1 MKTFLNT
8 NIPLRELFPRILL
21 TLFALS
27 LFSGNALAGN
37 INLAWDAST
46 SSNVGGYK
54 IAYGTSSS
62 NYTTTIDAGN
72 KTTYSVSGLQDGA
85 KYFFAVKA
93 YDTAKTAES
102 AYSNEIS
109 ATVPTATP
117 ALTADF
123 TASKT
128 SGTAPLTVDF
138 TPATTGTVTSWK
150 WDFPGSHTPTVTNS
164 SAKVATVTYPNPGT
178 YDVSLTVTGT
188 SGSATKTK
196 PSFITVGGTAPVA
209 NFSATPTS
217 GTAPLTVNFTDT
229 SSGSITGR
237 SWNFGDGSTSTA
249 TNPSHTYSVPGS
261 YTVSLTV
268 TGSGGSNTKTNSNLI
283 NVSSSTG
290 GTTQPPTT
298 SSEGLV
304 AAYGFEEASGSMA
317 ADASGKGN
325 HGTIKEAVRINT
337 GKYGNALK
345 FDGVNDWV
353 TVNDSASLDLSAGFT
368 LEAWVYPQSV
378 QGWQTVIMK
387 ETSGDLVYYLS
398 SSNNANLPNS
408 AFNNGNFNGVTG
420 PGQLPA
426 NEWSHLVSTYDG
438 QYQRLYV
445 NGKEVAKNAQ
455 SGLIQQ
461 SDGVLR
467 IGGNSV
473 WTEYFQGYIDEVRV
487 YNRALTAE
495 EVSNNMTTPVGTAA
509 TDPNGTLQF
518 IMGNKNLEPWADY
531 RAQGV
536 AEAYRAVAQKSGSV
550 TEVKVYLD
558 AGSTATEL
566 VAGIYTNR
574 NGHPYSLIAQAK
586 SSSLKPGE
594 WNAVSIPAASVTA
607 GQPYWI
613 AILGSKGQLGF
624 RDQVGSGTSYM
635 ETSSSSTL
643 TSLPKSWTVTTRK
656 GNAAMSV
663 YGNGN

>member
-1 MKTFLNT
+1 MKNFLNT

-138 TPATTGTVTSWK
+138 TPVTTGTVTSWK

-188 SGSATKTK
+188 SGSVTKTK

-337 GKYGNALK
+337 GKYGKALK

-353 TVNDSASLDLSAGFT
+353 TVNDSASLDLSTGLT
-368 LEAWVYPQSV
+368 LEAWVYPLSQSN
-378 QGWQTVIMK
+378 GGNTVILK
-387 ETSGDLVYYLS
+387 QASGAEVYALYS
-398 SSNNANLPNS
+398 EEDVNLPVSYINDGRYRS
-408 AFNNGNFNGVTG
+408 VVG
-420 PGQLPA
+420 PKRLPA
-426 NEWSHLVSTYDG
+426 NTWTHLVATYDRS
-438 QYQRLYV
+438 YQRLYV
-445 NGKEVAKNAQ
+445 NGVEVAKSARNT
-455 SGLIQQ
+455 LIQQ
-461 SDGVLR
+461 SNGVLR
-467 IGGNSV
+467 IGGNSL
-473 WTEYFQGYIDEVRV
+473 WGEYFHGYIDEVRI
-487 YNRALTAE
+487 YNRALTASE
-495 EVSNNMTTPVGTAA
+495 VTSNKATAVSVSNP
-509 TDPNGTLQF
+509 PQF
-518 IMGNKNLEPWADY
+518 VMGDKNLEPWVDF
-531 RAQGV
+531 RAQGT
-536 AEAYRAVAQKSGSV
+536 AEAFQTVPAKSNVV
-550 TEVKVYLD
+550 TTVQFYLD
-558 AGSTATEL
+558 ASSTATEV
-566 VAGIYTNR
+566 VAGIYKDNY
-574 NGHPYSLIAQAK
+574 GHPGTRIAQGK
-586 SSSLKPGE
+586 LSNLKAGA
-594 WNAVSIPAASVTA
+594 WNAIPISAAAVTA

-613 AILGSKGQLGF
+613 AILGTQGQVTFL
-624 RDQVGSGTSYM
+624 DQVGSSTGLM
-635 ETSSSSTL
+635 ETSASKTL
-643 TSLPKSWTVTTRK
+643 TSLPYTWSGSATKYK
-656 GNAAMSV
+656 AAMSV
-663 YGNGN
+663 YGNGY